1 MTRCVIYA
9 RYSSDNQRE
18 ASLTDQEREC
28 REYAKHQGWE
38 VVEVYSDAA
47 ISGGSDRRPGYQ
59 KLLHDARSGR
69 FDVVLAEALD
79 RLSRRLA
86 DTANLHDE
94 LTFLGIRL
102 FAKDQGEITKMHTA
116 IMGLVAEQY
125 VTDLREKT
133 KRGQRG
139 RIHEGMT
146 AGGLGYGYTVG
157 EPGERSIDPDQVEVV
172 QRIFREYASGVSPR
186 EIAKRLNSDGVPGP
200 RGKTWKDTT
209 IRGQRDR
216 GTGVLNNSAY
226 IGNLTYGKTEY
237 KKDPRTGKRVARPQ
251 PEDKW
256 IVTLVPDLRIID
268 DGLWQ
273 AVKAR
278 QAAVTREMPRDETG
292 NPLNR
297 VHRKTHVLSGLIR
310 CGQCGGPMA
319 ITAKGRYGCSS
330 YRSSRACTNG
340 RTVPRV
346 EVEERVLSGLKQRLF
361 DTELVG
367 EFLQEFEREVRR
379 LRKDQISATR
389 NQRKRLGKVEGK
401 IMQLITVIE
410 DGGATSMITDR
421 IKALECERMEIS
433 AALGSVDQDDTIV
446 PIPNIARVYKVRIE
460 RLVDGLTDSAIRQ
473 EAIEIIQ
480 SMIEQIIVTPVEGGF
495 TIDLHGE
502 LGAILA
508 LVDGKQ
514 KLPDTKRAGSSLSVV
529 AGVGFEPTTF
539 RL

>member
-1 MTRCVIYA
+1 MTRCAIYT
-9 RYSSDNQRE
+9 RYSSHNQRE
-18 ASLTDQEREC
+18 ASLADQEREC
-28 REYAKHQGWE
+28 REYAARNGWD

-47 ISGGSDRRPGYQ
+47 ISGGSDQRPSYQ
-59 KLLHDARSGR
+59 RLLNDARSRKFGI
-69 FDVVLAEALD
+69 VLAEALD

-86 DTANLHDE
+86 DTAKLHDE
-94 LTFLGIRL
+94 LSFLEIRL
-102 FAKDQGEITKMHTA
+102 FTKDQGEITKMHTA
-116 IMGLVAEQY
+116 IMGLMAEQY

-139 RIHEGMT
+139 RILEGMT

-157 EPGERSIDPDQVEVV
+157 GPGERSINPDHTDIV

-186 EIAKRLNSDGVPGP
+186 EVAKRLNSDGVPGP
-200 RGKTWKDTT
+200 RSKTWKDTT

-226 IGNLTYGKTEY
+226 IGKLIYGRTAY
-237 KKDPRTGKRVARPQ
+237 VKDPHTGKRVARPQ

-256 IVTLVPDLRIID
+256 IVTEVPELRIVD
-268 DGLWQ
+268 NDLWD
-273 AVKAR
+273 AVKTR
-278 QAAVTREMPRDETG
+278 QNAVTRKMPRDTSG
-292 NPLNR
+292 NPMNR
-297 VHRKTHVLSGLIR
+297 AHRKTHVLSGLVR
-310 CGQCGGPMA
+310 CGVCGGSMA

-330 YRSSRACTNG
+330 YRSSRTCTNR
-340 RTVPRV
+340 RTIPRV
-346 EVEERVLSGLKQRLF
+346 EIEERVLSGLKQRLI

-367 EFLQEFEREVRR
+367 EFLHEFEREVRR
-379 LRKDQISATR
+379 LRKDQAAATRRHRRRLTEIETQIERFLDAIAEGTASGSAT
-389 NQRKRLGKVEGK
+389 K
-401 IMQLITVIE
+401 
-410 DGGATSMITDR
+410 R
-421 IKALECERMEIS
+421 IKALEIEYEELHS
-433 AALGSVDQDDTIV
+433 LLGDADQADAVV
-446 PIPNIARVYKVRIE
+446 PLPNIAEVYRRRVVRLI
-460 RLVDGLTDSAIRQ
+460 DGLTDSAIRQ

-480 SMIEQIIVTPVEGGF
+480 SMIERIIVTPVEDGF

>member
-1 MTRCVIYA
+1 MLACV
-9 RYSSDNQRE
+9 
-18 ASLTDQEREC
+18 
-28 REYAKHQGWE
+28 W
-38 VVEVYSDAA
+38 V
-47 ISGGSDRRPGYQ
+47 
-59 KLLHDARSGR
+59 KL
-69 FDVVLAEALD
+69 
-79 RLSRRLA
+79 RRLKRQ
-86 DTANLHDE
+86 
-94 LTFLGIRL
+94 TFLMMR
-102 FAKDQGEITKMHTA
+102 AM
-116 IMGLVAEQY
+116 
-125 VTDLREKT
+125 
-133 KRGQRG
+133 
-139 RIHEGMT
+139 
-146 AGGLGYGYTVG
+146 
-157 EPGERSIDPDQVEVV
+157 SV

-226 IGNLTYGKTEY
+226 IGNLTYGRTEY

-319 ITAKGRYGCSS
+319 ITGKGRYGCSS
-330 YRSSRACTNG
+330 YRSSRTCTNG
-340 RTVPRV
+340 RTVPRI

-389 NQRKRLGKVEGK
+389 NQRRRIVE
-401 IMQLITVIE
+401 IE
-410 DGGATSMITDR
+410 TQIERFLDAIAEGTASGSATKR
-421 IKALECERMEIS
+421 IKALEIEQDELRS
-433 AALGSVDQDDTIV
+433 LLGDADQADTVI
-446 PIPNIARVYKVRIE
+446 PITNIARVYKVRVE

-514 KLPDTKRAGSSLSVV
+514 KLPDAKRAGSSLSVV
-529 AGVGFEPTTF
+529 AGAGCEPTTF

>member
-28 REYAKHQGWE
+28 REYAKHQGWD
-38 VVEVYSDAA
+38 VVDVYSDAA

-59 KLLHDARSGR
+59 KLLNDARLGK

-146 AGGLGYGYTVG
+146 AGGLGYGYIVG
-157 EPGERSIDPDQVEVV
+157 GPGERSVDPDQAEVI

-226 IGNLTYGKTEY
+226 IGNLTYGRTEY

-330 YRSSRACTNG
+330 YRSSRACTNS
-340 RTVPRV
+340 RTIPRV
-346 EVEERVLSGLKQRLF
+346 DVEERVLSGLKQRLF

-389 NQRKRLGKVEGK
+389 NQRRRIVE
-401 IMQLITVIE
+401 IE
-410 DGGATSMITDR
+410 AQIERMVDTIAEGTGTAAMTWR
-421 IKALECERMEIS
+421 IKALEIEQDELRS
-433 AALGSVDQDDTIV
+433 LLGDADQADTVV
-446 PIPNIARVYKVRIE
+446 PITNIARVYKVRIE